1 MAQSIVV
8 TTSQLIVIAS
18 AVFVAGV
25 IQVVAGFGFGLLS
38 VPLMTIVVEPKIA
51 IVVSSLIGAC
61 ITSWQAIWQRAD
73 VDWTL
78 VRPMIASAYVGMP
91 LGLVVFSTVN
101 DDALRLVL
109 GVTVIVA
116 VVLLVLPIPIPVGR
130 PLDIGAGFI
139 SGVLNTSLSTNGPP
153 LVFALQARRLASDT
167 FRATIV
173 MVFALSNF
181 VGITLFFAAGKV
193 TAEGLRAAAIA
204 IPATLVGQAVGIP
217 LRRHV
222 HGERFRWMVLGLLLL
237 AGISAIYASVR

>member
-109 GVTVIVA
+109 GITVIVA
-116 VVLLVLPIPIPVGR
+116 VDR
-130 PLDIGAGFI
+130 
-139 SGVLNTSLSTNGPP
+139 
-153 LVFALQARRLASDT
+153 
-167 FRATIV
+167 
-173 MVFALSNF
+173 
-181 VGITLFFAAGKV
+181 K
-193 TAEGLRAAAIA
+193 
-204 IPATLVGQAVGIP
+204 
-217 LRRHV
+217 
-222 HGERFRWMVLGLLLL
+222 
-237 AGISAIYASVR
+237 SVV

>member
-1 MAQSIVV
+1 M

-116 VVLLVLPIPIPVGR
+116 VVLLVLPIRIPVGR